1 MVCPLCKAAVGLCH
15 DKYDVR
21 QLISLY
27 KKKYNINVNPEYG
40 NVSEL
45 NLCQCHNCDLKF
57 FLPAIEGSDAFY
69 SQLSMA
75 SWYYE
80 QHKPEYERI
89 KSFIALNSKVL
100 DVGCGLGYFSDYLTD
115 CSYTGL
121 EYCSFIAER
130 ALSLNH
136 NVINNSLKEYLSKN
150 VERYN
155 YVCAFQ
161 VMEHIANINEF
172 IHSCIEALLPN
183 GFLIIAVP
191 SHDSY
196 VGKIVNGVLNYPP
209 HHLTWWSNKTLTNIP
224 KYFDLELVRLIG
236 LPLTQDEYLR
246 YSIYTAMAYVLK
258 WFGIKHKSIDL
269 SILYNITMI
278 ISLPMAFV
286 ILVILLLSK
295 YKPDGHTVLAIY
307 KKLPK
312 QHELSN

>member
-1 MVCPLCKAAVGLCH
+1 MVCPLCKAFIGLAH

-21 QLISLY
+21 RLISLY
-27 KKKYNINVNPEYG
+27 MKSYKINVDSEYG
-40 NVSEL
+40 NISEL
-45 NLCQCHNCDLKF
+45 KLCHCHSCDLKF
-57 FLPAIEGSDAFY
+57 FMPALEGSDSFY
-69 SQLSMA
+69 SQLSLA

-80 QHKPEYERI
+80 KHKPEYERI
-89 KSFIALNSKVL
+89 RSFITLNSKVL

-115 CSYTGL
+115 CFYTGL
-121 EYCSFIAER
+121 EYSSFITER
-130 ALSLNH
+130 ALNLNH
-136 NVINNSLKEYLSKN
+136 NVINISLKEYLGKN

-161 VMEHIANINEF
+161 VLEHIANINEF
-172 IHSCIEALLPN
+172 IHSCIDALLPN
-183 GFLIIAVP
+183 GHLIIAVP

-224 KYFDLELVRLIG
+224 KYFDLKLVQLIN
-236 LPLTQDEYLR
+236 LPLTHDEYLR
-246 YSIYTAMAYVLK
+246 YSIYTAMAYVSK
-258 WFGIKHKSIDL
+258 WFGIKLKSIDL

-286 ILVILLLSK
+286 ILNILLLSK
-295 YKPDGHTVLAIY
+295 KKPNGHTVLAIY

-312 QHELSN
+312 LHELSS